1 MKRSPTALLRAAQ
14 GDGEA
19 LRAVLARFQEMAR
32 RLGVEMDGELRRAA
46 AEIPARGAEY
56 AASRGEY
63 LCAILLAKYLRW
75 EFVDA
80 AEVIRLRDGRAE
92 PQPSY
97 DCLLRRLKPLK
108 NAVLPAF
115 MARTAKGAC
124 ARFPRGGSDI
134 SGALVAAALGARLYE
149 NWTDVDGL
157 MSADRTG
164 EGYRPACRGELPADA
179 PAGAMGAQVL
189 HPDSLL
195 PVMNAGIPTALK
207 NSFHPERPGTR
218 IDTDAGANIPCLTG
232 ARCRAAR
239 RWWQCSP
246 PTRWRCAARRWRR
259 CAPPA
264 SARQP

>member
-1 MKRSPTALLRAAQ
+1 MIVCKFGGTSLADATGIRRAAAIVRADSARRFVVVSAPGKRFAGDEKITDLLLRAAQ

-92 PQPSY
+92 LQPSY

-108 NAVLPAF
+108 NAVLPGFYGADGEGRV
-115 MARTAKGAC
+115 RT
-124 ARFPRGGSDI
+124 FPRGGSDI
-134 SGALVAAALGARLYE
+134 SGALVAAALGATPL
-149 NWTDVDGL
+149 
-157 MSADRTG
+157 
-164 EGYRPACRGELPADA
+164 
-179 PAGAMGAQVL
+179 
-189 HPDSLL
+189 
-195 PVMNAGIPTALK
+195 
-207 NSFHPERPGTR
+207 
-218 IDTDAGANIPCLTG
+218 
-232 ARCRAAR
+232 
-239 RWWQCSP
+239 
-246 PTRWRCAARRWRR
+246 
-259 CAPPA
+259 
-264 SARQP
+264 

>member
-1 MKRSPTALLRAAQ
+1 MIVCKFGGTSLADATGIRRAAAIVRADSARRFVVVSAPGKRFAGDEKITDLLLRAAQ
-14 GDGEA
+14 GDGDA

-108 NAVLPAF
+108 MCIRDRPHAVRRLF
-115 MARTAKGAC
+115 HARAH
-124 ARFPRGGSDI
+124 RGRRLLQSCESRHVAGSAV
-134 SGALVAAALGARLYE
+134 SQKRL
-149 NWTDVDGL
+149 T
-157 MSADRTG
+157 
-164 EGYRPACRGELPADA
+164 
-179 PAGAMGAQVL
+179 
-189 HPDSLL
+189 
-195 PVMNAGIPTALK
+195 
-207 NSFHPERPGTR
+207 ERIHEIRR
-218 IDTDAGANIPCLTG
+218 I
-232 ARCRAAR
+232 
-239 RWWQCSP
+239 
-246 PTRWRCAARRWRR
+246 
-259 CAPPA
+259 
-264 SARQP
+264 